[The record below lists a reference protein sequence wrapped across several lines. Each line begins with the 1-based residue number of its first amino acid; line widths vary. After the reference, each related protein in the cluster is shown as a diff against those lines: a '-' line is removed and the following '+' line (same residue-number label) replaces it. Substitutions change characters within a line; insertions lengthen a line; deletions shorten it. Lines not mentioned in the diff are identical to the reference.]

1 MFLFCTSL
9 HHIVTFDK
17 QHIYRANLKA
27 SYLPERFT
35 FHIKTYKNLKFNNIA
50 KISCLVNLFRL
61 HLQDIPFILYC
72 HHIFFRSFICWVSRS
87 VLPKDAFYLPK
98 FVQGALLHRPSSE
111 VWQKR
116 TERLQ
121 ERGGFFFSTS
131 KAWQNVQHNCVWHTL
146 SLHSRNILV
155 FLRYSESCQTLWNC
169 TCKYDSHLCSRSWRS
184 DPCTGVSLITSLRGK
199 QMEFR

>member
-1 MFLFCTSL
+1 MFCTSL

-61 HLQDIPFILYC
+61 HLQDIPFTLYC
-72 HHIFFRSFICWVSRS
+72 HHIFF
-87 VLPKDAFYLPK
+87 LDPL
-98 FVQGALLHRPSSE
+98 FVGFLAQYSPRMLSIYPSLYKALCFTDQALKCDKSG
-111 VWQKR
+111 QKGYKR
-116 TERLQ
+116 E
-121 ERGGFFFSTS
+121 EDFFFSTS
-131 KAWQNVQHNCVWHTL
+131 KSWQNVQHNCVWHTL

-184 DPCTGVSLITSLRGK
+184 NPCTGVSLITSLRGK

>member
-1 MFLFCTSL
+1 MPCESIQTPSTRYSFHSVLSSYIFQILYLLGFSLSTPQGCFLFTQVCTRCFASQTKL
-9 HHIVTFDK
+9 WSVT
-17 QHIYRANLKA
+17 KA
-27 SYLPERFT
+27 DRKVTRE
-35 FHIKTYKNLKFNNIA
+35 
-50 KISCLVNLFRL
+50 
-61 HLQDIPFILYC
+61 
-72 HHIFFRSFICWVSRS
+72 SRI
-87 VLPKDAFYLPK
+87 
-98 FVQGALLHRPSSE
+98 
-111 VWQKR
+111 
-116 TERLQ
+116 
-121 ERGGFFFSTS
+121 FFSTS

>member
-1 MFLFCTSL
+1 MFLLCTSL

-17 QHIYRANLKA
+17 QHIYRTNLKA

-61 HLQDIPFILYC
+61 HLQGIPFTLYC

-87 VLPKDAFYLPK
+87 VLPKEAFYLPK

-121 ERGGFFFSTS
+121 ERGGFFLYIKGMT
-131 KAWQNVQHNCVWHTL
+131 KGPAQLCMTHV
-146 SLHSRNILV
+146 ILA
-155 FLRYSESCQTLWNC
+155 F
-169 TCKYDSHLCSRSWRS
+169 
-184 DPCTGVSLITSLRGK
+184 
-199 QMEFR
+199 